1 MIIKNIN
8 LIDGTGKEIQN
19 NVDILIE
26 NGKFKNQNNL
36 NIDEDNVIDGSNK
49 YILPGMIDSHVH
61 IIEEMGPI
69 NEKFARPFSYN
80 FYKAI
85 DHLKR
90 TINAG
95 VTTVRDA
102 LGADQGIKQAVEDG
116 LILGPRMQISVN
128 ALTITGGHGDKM
140 TKSGMLLPT
149 FIEDYPGLPN
159 GICDGVEEVRKKSEK
174 CYEQE
179 QML

>member
-26 NGKFKNQNNL
+26 NGKFKKIENNL

-69 NEKFARPFSYN
+69 NEKFARPIF
-80 FYKAI
+80 
-85 DHLKR
+85 
-90 TINAG
+90 
-95 VTTVRDA
+95 
-102 LGADQGIKQAVEDG
+102 IKL
-116 LILGPRMQISVN
+116 LII
-128 ALTITGGHGDKM
+128 
-140 TKSGMLLPT
+140 
-149 FIEDYPGLPN
+149 
-159 GICDGVEEVRKKSEK
+159 
-174 CYEQE
+174 
-179 QML
+179 